1 MLGSGVPLSPD
12 GSITPVLSTQ
22 NKNNWGA
29 PRVISC
35 RARTRSDRRPGWYDS
50 SMKEKTSITLSKE
63 VLSGIDRIAGSK
75 QSRSAFIEAVLTQY
89 LRKRA
94 RAQVEARDLE
104 LINKAADELNAEV
117 EDILRYQDPEA

>member
-1 MLGSGVPLSPD
+1 ME
-12 GSITPVLSTQ
+12 
-22 NKNNWGA
+22 
-29 PRVISC
+29 
-35 RARTRSDRRPGWYDS
+35 WYNGG
-50 SMKEKTSITLSKE
+50 MKEKTSITLSKE
-63 VLSGIDRIAGSK
+63 VLTGIDRVAGST

-104 LINKAADELNAEV
+104 LINKAANELNAEV